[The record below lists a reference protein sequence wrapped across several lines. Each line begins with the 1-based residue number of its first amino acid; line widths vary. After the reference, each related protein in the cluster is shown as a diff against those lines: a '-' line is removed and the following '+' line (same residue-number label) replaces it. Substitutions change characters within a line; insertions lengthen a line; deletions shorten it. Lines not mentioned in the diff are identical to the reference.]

1 MNTPSNLTHLIN
13 NSIRLHDAQQD
24 DAGFA
29 EHTFD
34 DLSGPAYEML
44 QATYDL
50 HNNFTTMLRG
60 IFTDGQ
66 SAEDIIEQLRDLMA
80 DRQEHLDRAT
90 TDSGPARAAEL
101 MVTTAFITEL
111 GIIATSEAPTAV
123 QAAAPAAVIGET
135 LRARILHATSAH
147 EASGESATLLRAI
160 YLDEGQSDE
169 AVAVQLRALQIEIR
183 ERITRFLSAPDRGIR
198 RAAAETL
205 LAEIDAIIGGVTPR
219 IGRG

>member
-1 MNTPSNLTHLIN
+1 MNTPSNLTLLIN

-60 IFTDGQ
+60 IFTDGR

-80 DRQEHLDRAT
+80 ELQEHLDRAT
-90 TDSGPARAAEL
+90 ADSGAARAAEL

-111 GIIATSEAPTAV
+111 GVIASSEAPAV
-123 QAAAPAAVIGET
+123 QSAAPADPA
-135 LRARILHATSAH
+135 
-147 EASGESATLLRAI
+147 
-160 YLDEGQSDE
+160 SDE
-169 AVAVQLRALQIEIR
+169 DDYQEFTREEMIEDRAVNEAHRLLQAASPLQSTPWISRLVGDVARSSVAIACQ
-183 ERITRFLSAPDRGIR
+183 SA
-198 RAAAETL
+198 
-205 LAEIDAIIGGVTPR
+205 
-219 IGRG
+219 

>member
-1 MNTPSNLTHLIN
+1 MNTPSNLTLLIN

-50 HNNFTTMLRG
+50 HNNFATMLRG
-60 IFTDGQ
+60 IFTDGR

-80 DRQEHLDRAT
+80 ELQEHLDRAT
-90 TDSGPARAAEL
+90 ADSGAARAAEL

-111 GIIATSEAPTAV
+111 GVIASSEAPAV
-123 QAAAPAAVIGET
+123 QSAAPAAVVGET
-135 LRARILHATSAH
+135 PLAEVDAITGHADPA
-147 EASGESATLLRAI
+147 
-160 YLDEGQSDE
+160 SDE
-169 AVAVQLRALQIEIR
+169 DDYQEFTREEMIEDRAVNEAHRLLQAASPLQSTPWISRLVGDVARSSVAIACQ
-183 ERITRFLSAPDRGIR
+183 SA
-198 RAAAETL
+198 
-205 LAEIDAIIGGVTPR
+205 
-219 IGRG
+219 